1 MKLVGVGILLIYG
14 IICVFGYS
22 LIELNF
28 YSLYKIMYYNNLFFV
43 VKKYLVLF
51 SYSFN
56 K

>member
-1 MKLVGVGILLIYG
+1 MKLIGVGILLIYG
-14 IICVFGYS
+14 IVCLFGYS

-28 YSLYKIMYYNNLFFV
+28 YSLYKIMYYKFIFCS
-43 VKKYLVLF
+43 KKYLVLF